1 MDGRS
6 SLSEEQREAAVA
18 WFEQGYADRAV
29 STRLGVAR
37 TPVRHL
43 YRRWRI
49 RGRGA
54 LVDGRAAPRSYSFEL
69 KFALVERFLA
79 GETKVALAK
88 EADLSS
94 PALLEG
100 WVRDYQRDG
109 ADALRPKPRVRRPRP
124 EAPAGGEGE
133 LERLQRENELE
144 RLQRENELLRA
155 KVAYLGKLKALREQ
169 PRE

>member
-54 LVDGRAAPRSYSFEL
+54 LVNGRAAPRSYSFEL

-79 GETKVALAK
+79 GEAKVALAK

-109 ADALRPKPRVRRPRP
+109 ADALRPKPQGRRP
-124 EAPAGGEGE
+124 APAGGESE